1 MYTAECT
8 YKSSG
13 SGLLFFPTGGDR
25 QCDLRVTF
33 SPKAYY
39 PAERDTGQGADF
51 NADITSIEMRDWAD
65 GASDK
70 AWHVLTG
77 NDLWAAQCFL
87 NQHHRDPMWDQ
98 AFDETAEAFGVETFA
113 RAA

>member
-8 YKSSG
+8 YRSGG
-13 SGLLFFPTGGDR
+13 SGLLFFPSGGDL

-33 SPKAYY
+33 TPKAFY

-51 NADITSIEMRDWAD
+51 NADIASIEIRDAD
-65 GASDK
+65 AADAPK
-70 AWHVLTG
+70 NWHPLKG
-77 NDLWAAQCFL
+77 NDLWAAKCFL